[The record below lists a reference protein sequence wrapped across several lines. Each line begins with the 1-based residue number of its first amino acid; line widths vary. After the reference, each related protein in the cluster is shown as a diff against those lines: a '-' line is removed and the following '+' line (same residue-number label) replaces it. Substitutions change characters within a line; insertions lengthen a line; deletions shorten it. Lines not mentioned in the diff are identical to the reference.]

1 MVRFVC
7 VRSSAWNE
15 CEGAWH
21 RNKHLK
27 IRYVSSYAAGW
38 EFSLYMRWQ
47 KNICASLNSSSKS
60 TPTSD
65 EEDKTRKGTMR
76 LLRTIITVHLDCRM
90 YITIIIN
97 IGMYAMACAAAIYE
111 FGCLGMRASCA
122 YQIHRS
128 RQMAH
133 HHQWLTWIDKY
144 VHKWICYTDM
154 LWNEQR
160 GFEMA
165 LHCQ

>member
-38 EFSLYMRWQ
+38 GSLCTCDDKRIFVRVW
-47 KNICASLNSSSKS
+47 ID
-60 TPTSD
+60 SD

-165 LHCQ
+165 LNCQ